1 MAEIQKDNKIKS
13 RWWVVIPVAVVVI
26 LLAGWGWASYASM
39 VKSMDRYSECQ
50 SAGTQMQEASD
61 YLTNQARNFAM
72 TGYVRYMENYFT
84 EANETRRR
92 DQALE
97 TLGTYFEGTE
107 AYEDLKE
114 SFSESINLMNTE
126 YYSMRLVCE
135 ATGLDRSLWPEQVS
149 AVEILDEDKN
159 LNAAAMQEKAKD
171 ILLDLNYQ
179 NIKDE
184 IDSNAKKCTEELL
197 AQTEVLSEHYRSL
210 FRTIY
215 IVMVICLVGVTL
227 LSCILLDH
235 KRKKEA
241 YEKELEKAKKAA
253 EESNA
258 AKTRFLFN
266 MSHDIRTPMN
276 AIIGFSELLEKHR
289 DDDEQFKHNLEGIRT
304 SGGYLLD
311 VINNVLDMARI
322 ENGKMIPQETVVQPE
337 ELNERVEAVFRGEF
351 DKKNLD
357 YRFECNGPLQ
367 RIYSDPALISKAVL
381 NVIGNSVKYTPEGGQ
396 ITFQLEQA
404 EKDSDWCDMNITIS
418 DTGIGM
424 SKEFLSHAF
433 ETFERERNSTQS
445 GVAGTGLGLGIVK
458 GIVDAMNG
466 KIRIESEV
474 GKGTAVS
481 ISIPQKLAENKPENE
496 AEKISVAEDG
506 VAAEAETSGSEETI
520 PDLMGKHILLAEDN
534 DMNAEIAM
542 EILAET
548 GVSVDHAADGAICV
562 EMLKNAEDDYYDL
575 ILMDIQMPNMNGY
588 EATRTIRAMDDPV
601 KAKIPIY
608 AMSANAFEEDKQN
621 AIASGMNGHLAK
633 PTDVPKLMM
642 TLKKE
647 LGTGGRG

>member
-1 MAEIQKDNKIKS
+1 MADSQKDNKIKS
-13 RWWVVIPVAVVVI
+13 RWWMVIPFVVVII
-26 LLAGWGWASYASM
+26 LLAGWGWGSYASM
-39 VKSMDRYSECQ
+39 VKSMDRYRECQ
-50 SAGTQMQEASD
+50 NAGTLMQEASD
-61 YLTNQARNFAM
+61 YLTDQARHFAM
-72 TGYVRYMENYFT
+72 TGEVKYMENYFT
-84 EANETRRR
+84 EANETKRRN
-92 DQALE
+92 QALE
-97 TLGTYFEGTE
+97 TLGTYFEGTA

-114 SFSESINLMNTE
+114 SFSDSVNLMNTE

-135 ATGLDRSLWPEQVS
+135 ACGLESSLWPEQVS
-149 AVEILDEDKN
+149 AVDILDEDKN
-159 LNAAAMQEKAKD
+159 LSSAAMQEKARD
-171 ILLDLNYQ
+171 ILFDLNYH
-179 NIKDE
+179 NIKNE
-184 IDSNAKKCTEELL
+184 IDTNAKKCTEELL

-210 FRTIY
+210 FRIIY
-215 IVMVICLVGVTL
+215 IVMVICLVGVTI
-227 LSCILLDH
+227 LSGILLNH

-289 DDDEQFKHNLEGIRT
+289 DDDEQFEHNLEGIRT

-322 ENGKMIPQETVVQPE
+322 ENGKMIPDETPAQPE
-337 ELNERVEAVFRGEF
+337 VLNERVEAVFRGEF
-351 DKKNLD
+351 DRKNLN
-357 YRFECNGPLQ
+357 YSFECAGHLRP
-367 RIYSDPALISKAVL
+367 IYTDPALVSKAVL
-381 NVIGNSVKYTPEGGQ
+381 NVIGNSVKYTPEGGS
-396 ITFQLEQA
+396 ITFRLEQA
-404 EKDSDWCDMNITIS
+404 EKDAGWCDMHITIS

-424 SKEFLSHAF
+424 SEEFLSHAF

-466 KIRIESEV
+466 EIRIESEA
-474 GKGTAVS
+474 GKGTTVRV
-481 ISIPQKLAENKPENE
+481 SIPQKLAEESREKLSDEEENTV
-496 AEKISVAEDG
+496 S
-506 VAAEAETSGSEETI
+506 ETENGSEGGI
-520 PDLMGKHILLAEDN
+520 PDLTGKRILLAEDN

-548 GVSVDHAADGAICV
+548 GVSVDRAEDGAICV
-562 EMLKNAEDDYYDL
+562 EMLKNAEDYYYDM

-588 EATRTIRAMDDPV
+588 EATRKIRAMDDPV
-601 KAKIPIY
+601 KAGIPIY

-633 PTDVPKLMM
+633 PTDVAKLMM

-647 LGTGGRG
+647 LGPGGRG